1 MGLFAY
7 DVGIDLGTA
16 NIRLFVKGKGILVDE
31 PSVVLISQ
39 ENRRKRARLIAIGHD
54 ALNYMGRESIGERCI
69 LPLKDGIIDQNEAA
83 AFLLNAHLNMTV
95 GRSHL
100 FKPRVFITY
109 PCNTSDNNKKI
120 LRDLCISVGAGK
132 VVLISKP
139 FASAAGGGLHVFDA
153 KGSMIVDM
161 GAGTID
167 IAAVSLGGLA
177 VSHSINY
184 AGNRMN
190 DAIIAYFHSK
200 NKIDISWNAAESLKL
215 DLGCAVPQLHDRT
228 SVASGKYTG
237 YGNQVNFNVSS
248 KDIYEALTDSR
259 AAIINSIMYV
269 LKTLPPAM
277 IPDVMEK
284 GIYLTGGASQMP
296 GLREFIYNELKMQ
309 VNLAL
314 EPTRSAIYGLKYI
327 INNLDGILKQGKI
340 SFLEV
345 DI

>member
-1 MGLFAY
+1 MGIFAY

-16 NIRLFVKGKGILVDE
+16 NTRLFVKGKGILVDE
-31 PSVVLISQ
+31 PTLVLISDDP
-39 ENRRKRARLIAIGHD
+39 RRKRQRLIALGYD
-54 ALNYMGRESIGERCI
+54 ALSQVGRVATGEKCVW
-69 LPLKDGIIDQNEAA
+69 PLKDGIVDKNNEA
-83 AFLLNAHLNMTV
+83 AFLLNAHLNFTI

-100 FKPRVFITY
+100 FKPRVFVTY
-109 PCNTSDNNKKI
+109 PCNTSDNNKRV
-120 LRDLCISVGAGK
+120 LRDLCINVGAGK

-139 FASAAGGGLHVFDA
+139 FAAAAGGGLPVLNA

-167 IAAVSLGGLA
+167 IAVISLGGLA

-200 NKIDISWNAAESLKL
+200 HKIDIDWQTAEALKL
-215 DLGCAVPQLHDRT
+215 DLACAVPQLQERV

-237 YGNQVNFNVSS
+237 YGNQVNFNVTSN
-248 KDIYEALTDSR
+248 DIYEALADSR
-259 AAIINSIMYV
+259 TALINSLMYV
-269 LKTLPPAM
+269 LKTVHPSM
-277 IPDVMEK
+277 IPDIMEK
-284 GIYLTGGASQMP
+284 GIYLTGGVSQMP
-296 GLREFIYNELKMQ
+296 GLREFIYRELKIQ
-309 VNLAL
+309 VNPAL
-314 EPTRSAIYGLKYI
+314 EPTRSAVYGLKFI
-327 INNLDGILKQGKI
+327 INNLDDILKQGKT